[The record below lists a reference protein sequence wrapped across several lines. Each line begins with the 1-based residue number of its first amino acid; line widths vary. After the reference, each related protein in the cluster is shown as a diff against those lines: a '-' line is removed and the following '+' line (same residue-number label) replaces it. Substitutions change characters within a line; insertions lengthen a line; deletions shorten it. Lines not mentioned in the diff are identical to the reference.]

1 MRWVPESMVQTVDIR
16 CHVQI
21 STKHNSICS
30 INWSNTSDKYIVT
43 AGKDKF
49 AIVWDAETGKN
60 ALKLE
65 GHINCI
71 QTAIFSKDDKKI
83 FTIGIDQ
90 ILIIWEVQFES
101 ENQLT
106 APKAK
111 VLSKI
116 KTKYYE
122 DMAL

>member
-1 MRWVPESMVQTVDIR
+1 MVQFSAFGGDQLATVCKDGTILIWKMRWVPESMVQTVDIR

-43 AGKDKF
+43 AGKEKF

-60 ALKLE
+60 VLKLE

-90 ILIIWEVQFES
+90 ILIIWEV
-101 ENQLT
+101 
-106 APKAK
+106 
-111 VLSKI
+111 
-116 KTKYYE
+116 
-122 DMAL
+122 